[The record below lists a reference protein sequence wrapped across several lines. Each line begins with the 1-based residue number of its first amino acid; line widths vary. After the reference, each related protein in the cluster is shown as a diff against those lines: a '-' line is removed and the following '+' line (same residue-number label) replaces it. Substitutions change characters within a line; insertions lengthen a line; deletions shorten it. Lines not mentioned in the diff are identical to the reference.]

1 MAIDE
6 IAAIV
11 ERGRPAFDNDGVLR
25 RAVERCLEIIGEA
38 AKSVS
43 PSVTEAHPEI
53 PWSDLAKV
61 RDRLSHHYH
70 RVDHSHLEF
79 VAPMARCVWSS
90 VWLGSRRAPPATFRL
105 PALRPVRSASTS
117 ERSRMFSSLIHP
129 NRTRSV
135 HQPGILCDR
144 AAGWNCSDYAVGRSS
159 QEVQQFAG
167 TAVVDHARRLSEV
180 CGSYRQPSSFGRP

>member
-1 MAIDE
+1 M

-11 ERGRPAFDNDGVLR
+11 ERGRPAFDNDVVLR

-70 RVDHSHLEF
+70 RVDQGQLWTI
-79 VAPMARCVWSS
+79 AS
-90 VWLGSRRAPPATFRL
+90 VDIASTAVN
-105 PALRPVRSASTS
+105 VRS
-117 ERSRMFSSLIHP
+117 L
-129 NRTRSV
+129 
-135 HQPGILCDR
+135 
-144 AAGWNCSDYAVGRSS
+144 AA
-159 QEVQQFAG
+159 Q
-167 TAVVDHARRLSEV
+167 L
-180 CGSYRQPSSFGRP
+180 